1 MLTQMGTKIIITG
14 IFQGKGGSA
23 QGTTQ
28 YSHSRAT
35 PGPLSYTGMENSAL
49 LLMKSQPVP
58 YDLGQVT

>member
-1 MLTQMGTKIIITG
+1 MLTQMGTEIIITG
-14 IFQGKGGSA
+14 IFQGEGGSA

-35 PGPLSYTGMENSAL
+35 LGTLSYMGRENSAL